1 MATFAPV
8 VPQVTSIP
16 NTTVGGRN
24 TGTATGFIPEIW
36 SDEIKASYTNNL
48 VLASKIKTMAMKGK
62 KGDTIHVPI
71 PDRGTASVKAPETAV
86 TLIAGATS
94 DLQINIDQ
102 HFEYSCMIEDIAGTQ
117 ALSSLRSFYTED
129 AGFAMA
135 VNVDTS
141 LFNLGVG
148 LDGGSIDQNPATA
161 AHWVSPQAFYP
172 AATTGALTAY
182 NGTTASSAFTD
193 QSLRDGLQT
202 LDDANVPMTGRFFV
216 IPPSLVNTIRGIE
229 RFSSSDFVNFKQTSS
244 GEIGNLYGVPVYVST
259 NVPSVANAGGGTPVE
274 RMSLLAHK
282 DAYVL
287 AEQVGIRTQTQY
299 KQEFL
304 STLMTA
310 DRLYGRQVYR
320 AESAVVIAVAP

>member
-1 MATFAPV
+1 MATWPSV
-8 VPQVTSIP
+8 TPQVTPAKAI
-16 NTTVGGRN
+16 
-24 TGTATGFIPEIW
+24 GFIPEIW
-36 SDEIKASYTNNL
+36 SDEIKASYEKNL
-48 VLASKIKTMAMKGK
+48 VLASKVKKMSMKGK
-62 KGDTIHVPI
+62 KGDVIHIPV
-71 PDRGTASVKAPETAV
+71 PDRGAASAKAAETAV
-86 TLIAGATS
+86 TLISTVTS
-94 DLQINIDQ
+94 DLSINIDQ
-102 HFEYSCMIEDIAGTQ
+102 HFEYSRMIEDITGTQ

-129 AGFAMA
+129 AGYAMA
-135 VNVDTS
+135 TNMDTS

-182 NGTTASSAFTD
+182 NGTTVASAFTD
-193 QSLRDGLQT
+193 ASLRDGLQT

-259 NVPSVANAGGGTPVE
+259 NVPSVANSGSGTPSE

-282 DAYVL
+282 EAYVC
-287 AEQVGIRTQTQY
+287 AEQVGVRTQTQY

>member
-8 VPQVTSIP
+8 TDQVTSIP
-16 NTTVGGRN
+16 NPTVGGRN

-48 VLASKIKTMAMKGK
+48 VLASKVKTMSMKGK
-62 KGDTIHVPI
+62 RGDTIHVPI
-71 PDRGTASVKAPETAV
+71 PDRGVASVKAPETAV
-86 TLIAGATS
+86 TLIAGNTD

-102 HFEYSCMIEDIAGTQ
+102 HFEYSRMIEDIAGTQ

-135 VNVDTS
+135 KNVDTS

-148 LDGGSIDQNPATA
+148 LKVGNALSLSPTNKANWI
-161 AHWVSPQAFYP
+161 SPQAFKV
-172 AATTGALTAY
+172 GALGALSAY
-182 NGTTASSAFTD
+182 NGTTASVAFTD
-193 QSLRDGLQT
+193 ISLRDALQT
-202 LDDANVPMTGRFFV
+202 LDDDNVPMTGRFFV
-216 IPPSLVNTIRGIE
+216 IPPSLVNEIRGIE
-229 RFSSSDFVNFKQTSS
+229 RFSSSDFVNFKQTST
-244 GEIGNLYGVPVYVST
+244 GEIGNLYGVPIFVST
-259 NVPSVANAGGGTPVE
+259 NVPSVANTGAGTPSE
-274 RMSLLAHK
+274 RMTLLAHK

-320 AESAVVIAVAP
+320 REAAVVIAVAP

>member
-1 MATFAPV
+1 MATAIYSPTTPQGV
-8 VPQVTSIP
+8 LTPQVTKGFAS
-16 NTTVGGRN
+16 
-24 TGTATGFIPEIW
+24 GFIPEIW

-48 VLASKIKTMAMKGK
+48 VLASKVKTMSMKGK
-62 KGDTIHVPI
+62 KGDTIHIPI
-71 PDRGTASVKAPETAV
+71 PDRGDAHAKVAETAV
-86 TLIAGATS
+86 TLIASQTS
-94 DLQINIDQ
+94 DLQISIDQ
-102 HFEYSCMIEDIAGTQ
+102 HFEYSRMIEDIAGTQ

-148 LDGGSIDQNPATA
+148 LDGGSIDQDATVA
-161 AHWVSPQAFYP
+161 ANWVSALTTFFP
-172 AATTGALTAY
+172 AASTGALTAY
-182 NGTTASSAFTD
+182 NGTTAASAFTD
-193 QSLRDGLQT
+193 ASLRDGLQT

-216 IPPSLVNTIRGIE
+216 IPPSLVNRIRGIE
-229 RFSSSDFVNFKQTSS
+229 RFTSSDFVNFKQTSS
-244 GEIGNLYGVPVYVST
+244 GEIGNLYGVPVFVST
-259 NVPSVANAGGGTPVE
+259 NVPSVTGGAAE
-274 RMSLLAHK
+274 RMTLLAHK

-320 AESAVVIAVAP
+320 PEAAVVIAVAS

>member
-48 VLASKIKTMAMKGK
+48 VLASKIKTMSMKGK

-71 PDRGTASVKAPETAV
+71 PDRGAASAKAPETAV
-86 TLIAGATS
+86 TLIAGTTE

-102 HFEYSCMIEDIAGTQ
+102 HFEYSRMIEDIAGTQ

-148 LDGGSIDQNPATA
+148 LKAGNALSLSPTDKAN
-161 AHWVSPQAFYP
+161 WVSPQAFKVGT
-172 AATTGALTAY
+172 AGALSAY
-182 NGTTASSAFTD
+182 NGTTASLPFD
-193 QSLRDGLQT
+193 DVSLRDGLQT

-216 IPPSLVNTIRGIE
+216 IPPALVNQIRGLA
-229 RFSSSDFVNFKQTSS
+229 RFSSSDFVNFKQTST
-244 GEIGNLYGVPVYVST
+244 GEIGNLYGVPIFVST
-259 NVPSVANAGGGTPVE
+259 NVPSVANTGTGTPSE
-274 RMSLLAHK
+274 RMTLLAHK

-320 AESAVVIAVAP
+320 AEAAVVIAVAP